1 MDISLLVLLTQS
13 SFQVMP
19 SELESILIQH
29 ALVREAAVIGVWSAD
44 EATEVPRAFVVLR
57 DEAQNKNRDHVLRS
71 ISGFVADQ
79 VSSYKRL
86 HGGVFVV
93 DALPKNPTGKVLKKA
108 LKELE
113 LAADRGRV
121 MVKL

>member
-86 HGGVFVV
+86 RGGVFVV

>member
-13 SFQVMP
+13 SFQVTP

-29 ALVREAAVIGVWSAD
+29 AFVREAAVIGVWSAD

-57 DEAQNKNRDHVLRS
+57 DEAQNQNRDHVLRS

-86 HGGVFVV
+86 RGGVFVV